1 METQQAKKGKRRT
14 TRTRQPDNGSKTEN
28 SSASSDET
36 RPKSLTLQ
44 VVDDDIKEDN
54 PLTDD
59 LEE

>member
-1 METQQAKKGKRRT
+1 METQQAKKRKRRT
-14 TRTRQPDNGSKTEN
+14 TRTRQPDGSKTEN